1 MQMRLWEKILSQCVM
16 VETAIYFTTTEL
28 VIILCLAKTDPSLH
42 FFSSHI
48 CSQISHKMSKCFK
61 IDGPI

>member
-1 MQMRLWEKILSQCVM
+1 MHMRLWEEILSQCVM

-42 FFSSHI
+42 FFFEPYLQSDI
-48 CSQISHKMSKCFK
+48 A
-61 IDGPI
+61 